1 LTAVTY
7 QPLNVGRWLLWGGT
21 ALVFIIAPFV
31 FPGGFALTLMTQMGI
46 MIIFALSYNMLL
58 GQGGMLSFGHAV
70 YSGLGAYIAVHAL
83 NLAGKGAFP
92 LPTALLPLVG
102 GLAGLFFGV
111 IFGYVTTKKSGTTFA
126 MITLGILELV
136 FACVLM
142 FPGFFGGEG
151 GITTNRTAAPALLG
165 LTIGPPIQVYYL
177 VAVWCFA
184 SMAAMFALTQTP
196 LGRMA
201 NAVRDNPERAE
212 FVGYNTQYVRFIQL
226 VLSAFFAG
234 VSGALSCINFEIVS
248 AENVSAARSGGV
260 LLAAFIGG
268 FPFFFGPIV
277 GAIVFVFFA
286 AALSGFTKAWL
297 LYLGLFFVSMVLYAP
312 GGIASLVLMQL
323 PVLRIGRFREL
334 VWPYA
339 GAGAAAL
346 VVTAGLVGIVEM
358 VYRLSD
364 TSLSPEMSLFG
375 FDFNA
380 RSVPPWIGFVV
391 VLAIGAGLLRAA
403 SRIVGA
409 RWGAIQH
416 EILAREEASR

>member
-1 LTAVTY
+1 MTY
-7 QPLNVGRWLLWGGT
+7 QPLNVGRWVLWSGT
-21 ALVFIIAPFV
+21 ALVFVLAPIL

-83 NLAGKGAFP
+83 NLAGKGVFP
-92 LPTALLPLVG
+92 LPVALLPLVG

-111 IFGYVTTKKSGTTFA
+111 IFGYVTTKKAGTTFA

-151 GITTNRTAAPALLG
+151 GVTTNRTAGPSLFG
-165 LTIGPPIQVYYL
+165 LNFGPPIQVYYL
-177 VAVWCFA
+177 VAVWCFV

-212 FVGYNTQYVRFIQL
+212 FVGYNTQYVRFIQV

-297 LYLGLFFVSMVLYAP
+297 LYLGLFFVAMVLYAP
-312 GGIASLVLMQL
+312 GGIASLVLMQF

-339 GAGAAAL
+339 AAGAAAL
-346 VVTAGLVGIVEM
+346 VAIAGLVGIVEM
-358 VYRLSD
+358 VYRLTD

-375 FDFNA
+375 IGFNA
-380 RSVPPWIGFVV
+380 KSAPPWIGFTVTIAV
-391 VLAIGAGLLRAA
+391 GIGLLRLAWRVVA
-403 SRIVGA
+403 V
-409 RWGAIQH
+409 RWNAIQH
-416 EILAREEASR
+416 DLHARQEAAR

>member
-1 LTAVTY
+1 MRY
-7 QPLNVGRWLLWGGT
+7 EPLNLGRWMLWGAV
-21 ALVFIIAPFV
+21 ALLFIVAPFL
-31 FPGGFALTLMTQMGI
+31 FPGGFALTLLTQMGI

-92 LPTALLPLVG
+92 LPVAFLPLVG
-102 GLAGLFFGV
+102 GLAGLGFGV
-111 IFGYVTTKKSGTTFA
+111 LFGYVTTKKSGTTFA

-151 GITTNRTAAPALLG
+151 GITTNRTAAPSLFG
-165 LTIGPPIQVYYL
+165 LNFGSATQVYYL
-177 VAVWCFA
+177 VAVWCFV
-184 SMAAMFALTQTP
+184 SIAAMFALTQTP

-226 VLSAFFAG
+226 MLSAFFAG
-234 VSGALSCINFEIVS
+234 VSGALSCVNFEIVS
-248 AENVSAARSGGV
+248 AENVSATRSGAV

-268 FPFFFGPIV
+268 FPFFFGPVI
-277 GAIVFVFFA
+277 GAIVFVFFE

-297 LYLGLFFVSMVLYAP
+297 LYLGLFFVVMVLYAP
-312 GGIASLVLMQL
+312 GGIASLILMQL
-323 PVLRIGRFREL
+323 PVIRIGRFREL
-334 VWPYA
+334 AWPYL
-339 GAGAAAL
+339 GAAAAGL
-346 VVTAGLVGIVEM
+346 VAMAGLVGVVEM

-364 TSLSPEMSLFG
+364 TALSPEMTLFG
-375 FDFNA
+375 LDFNVRTA
-380 RSVPPWIGFVV
+380 APWIGFVLT
-391 VLAIGAGLLRAA
+391 LAAGLALLRVAW
-403 SRIVGA
+403 GA
-409 RWGAIQH
+409 VSVRWNAIQH
-416 EILAREEASR
+416 DLLARQEAAR

>member
-1 LTAVTY
+1 MRY
-7 QPLNVGRWLLWGGT
+7 EPLNVGRWVLWGAT
-21 ALVFIIAPFV
+21 ALVFIVAPFV
-31 FPGGFALTLMTQMGI
+31 FRGGFALTLMTQMGI

-92 LPTALLPLVG
+92 LPVALLPLVG

-111 IFGYVTTKKSGTTFA
+111 IFGYVTTKKAGVTFA
-126 MITLGILELV
+126 MITLGLLELV

-151 GITTNRTAAPALLG
+151 GITTNRTAAPAPFGVNFGAPL
-165 LTIGPPIQVYYL
+165 QVYFL

-226 VLSAFFAG
+226 MLSAFFAG
-234 VSGALSCINFEIVS
+234 VSGALSCVNFEIVS
-248 AENVSAARSGGV
+248 AENVSAVRSGGV

-268 FPFFFGPIV
+268 FPFFFGPII

-297 LYLGLFFVSMVLYAP
+297 LYLGLFFVGMVLYAP
-312 GGIASLVLMQL
+312 GGIASLVLMQF

-334 VWPYA
+334 AWPYT

-346 VVTAGLVGIVEM
+346 VAIAGLVGIVEM

-364 TSLSPEMSLFG
+364 TSLSSQMTLFG
-375 FDFNA
+375 IDFDAKNTL
-380 RSVPPWIGFVV
+380 PWIGFAVT
-391 VLAIGAGLLRAA
+391 LAAGIGLLRMAWRA
-403 SRIVGA
+403 VSA
-409 RWGAIQH
+409 RWNAIQH
-416 EILAREEASR
+416 DLLARQKAAA

>member
-1 LTAVTY
+1 
-7 QPLNVGRWLLWGGT
+7 
-21 ALVFIIAPFV
+21 
-31 FPGGFALTLMTQMGI
+31 
-46 MIIFALSYNMLL
+46 
-58 GQGGMLSFGHAV
+58 
-70 YSGLGAYIAVHAL
+70 
-83 NLAGKGAFP
+83 
-92 LPTALLPLVG
+92 
-102 GLAGLFFGV
+102 
-111 IFGYVTTKKSGTTFA
+111 
-126 MITLGILELV
+126 V

-151 GITTNRTAAPALLG
+151 GITTNRTAAPALFG
-165 LTIGPPIQVYYL
+165 LNFGPALQVYYL

-297 LYLGLFFVSMVLYAP
+297 LYLGLFFVGMVLYAP
-312 GGIASLVLMQL
+312 GGIASLVLMQF

-346 VVTAGLVGIVEM
+346 VAIAGLVGIIEM

-375 FDFNA
+375 IGFDA
-380 RSVPPWIGFVV
+380 KSAQPWIGFAVTIAV
-391 VLAIGAGLLRAA
+391 GIGLLRLAWRTV
-403 SRIVGA
+403 SA
-409 RWGAIQH
+409 RWNAIQH
-416 EILAREEASR
+416 DLLARQEASR